1 MTRKYQAALQL
12 RKVSG
17 RAKVAGSVLAIAL
30 AASLGTAPGAH
41 ADNLDDQQAALNAES
56 ARVQQ
61 SLEFVD
67 ANIAKAAGDLVV
79 YQGQLPGAQQALLEA
94 QGKVATAVKEADAL
108 AARVDLAQQSK
119 AQITQQLENDKQKIT
134 DTKKLIGQ
142 IAAQAYKSGGVPT
155 NVALLFGSNDGGNL
169 TETMDLANQAMRS
182 QNAAMTKL
190 TQQSATNVNS
200 QARLTAVEQEIRD
213 LKAKADAALEREKA
227 ARDDAAAKKAEVDK
241 LISDTTRLNA
251 QLQAAKPGIQ
261 ANSSK

>member
-1 MTRKYQAALQL
+1 MTRKHQAALRL
-12 RKVSG
+12 RKVRG

-30 AASLGTAPGAH
+30 AASLGTAPMAH

-155 NVALLFGSNDGGNL
+155 NVALMFGANDGGNL
-169 TETMDLANQAMRS
+169 TDTMDLANQAMRS
-182 QNAAMTKL
+182 QNATMTKL

-200 QARLTAVEQEIRD
+200 QALLTAVEQEIRN
-213 LKAKADAALEREKA
+213 LKAKPDPEL
-227 ARDDAAAKKAEVDK
+227 
-241 LISDTTRLNA
+241 
-251 QLQAAKPGIQ
+251 
-261 ANSSK
+261 